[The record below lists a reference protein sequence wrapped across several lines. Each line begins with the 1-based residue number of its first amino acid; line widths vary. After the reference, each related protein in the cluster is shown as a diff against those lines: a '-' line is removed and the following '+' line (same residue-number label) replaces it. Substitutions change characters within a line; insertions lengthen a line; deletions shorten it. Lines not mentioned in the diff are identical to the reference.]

1 MEPQKLCSH
10 ITPKFTDLSLDISIN
25 KDFPP
30 VIKHLG
36 FYLKQLT
43 TYIQTKTYTQMFTA
57 ALFIA
62 AKTLK
67 QPRSSS
73 VGEWINKVWYI

>member
-25 KDFPP
+25 KDFPS
-30 VIKHLG
+30 VVKHLG

-73 VGEWINKVWYI
+73 VGEWINKV

>member
-10 ITPKFTDLSLDISIN
+10 ITPKLTDLSLDICIN
-25 KDFPP
+25 KYFPP

-36 FYLKQLT
+36 FYPKLLK

-57 ALFIA
+57 ALLIT
-62 AKTLK
+62 AKTWE

-73 VGEWINKVWYI
+73 VGKWINKV